1 MLHYQPIISLESG
14 EMVGFESLVRWQ
26 HPRHGL
32 LQPADFV
39 PLAEETGMIVPI
51 GWWVLR
57 EACTQMRHWLAAYP
71 LHENLTVSVN
81 LSARQFT
88 QPDLVEQ
95 IDYILAETGCPGRAL
110 KLEITESVIM
120 RDPKQAT
127 AMLNAL
133 KERGIGLCIDDFGTG
148 YSSLSYLNSFPID
161 TLKIDRSFV
170 SQVDH
175 DGSSLELIE
184 TIVALSRV
192 LGMSAVAEGVETP
205 EQLELVRRLGSHY
218 AQGFYFAVPLDIRQ
232 AEELLLENLVW

>member
-1 MLHYQPIISLESG
+1 
-14 EMVGFESLVRWQ
+14 
-26 HPRHGL
+26 
-32 LQPADFV
+32 
-39 PLAEETGMIVPI
+39 MIVPI

-57 EACTQMRHWLAAYP
+57 EACTQMRKWLAAYP
-71 LHENLTVSVN
+71 LHEGLTVSVN

-95 IDYILAETGCPGRAL
+95 IDRILAETGCAGRSL
-110 KLEITESVIM
+110 KLEITESVVM
-120 RDPKQAT
+120 RDPRQT
-127 AMLNAL
+127 TVMLNGL

-184 TIVALSRV
+184 TIVALSRA
-192 LGMSAVAEGVETP
+192 LGMHAVAEGVETP
-205 EQLELVRRLGSHY
+205 EQLELVRRLGSQY
-218 AQGFYFAVPLDIRQ
+218 AQGFFFAVPLAARQ